1 MQSCISLSGARHLSR
16 LLKGGLLELVGHIGG
31 GILLLLQL
39 GLGRDLAVNTAV
51 DDSGLLGSVSRT
63 VVDLRGLL
71 LQAGNFLLGLLDVL
85 WK

>member
-16 LLKGGLLELVGHIGG
+16 LLEGGLLELVGHIGG
-31 GILLLLQL
+31 GVLLLLQL
-39 GLGRDLAVNTAV
+39 GLGRDLTIHTAV
-51 DDSGLLGSVSRT
+51 DDSGLLGGVSRT